1 MIAVPSACAT
11 KALSSTALIAYK
23 TSDAAKPLSR
33 DSTPPT
39 PPVAQTMGST
49 GAPGAR
55 DHGGGCKRRG
65 GPRERPL
72 GKRTTART
80 HVRTTP
86 QSYRTTR
93 AVADHGHLFLRRRL
107 KTTSPTNS
115 DGLAKKKKDKI
126 LPRENETRHTW
137 SVNTENPASFKYV
150 VTTRMKSGGSGRRS
164 PRAVGSDKGRQA
176 TRRRALAAARNL
188 GPSASATVRRAAT

>member
-86 QSYRTTR
+86 PVIQDDTGCGRSWTFISQKTLKNY
-93 AVADHGHLFLRRRL
+93 LPYQQRRL
-107 KTTSPTNS
+107 
-115 DGLAKKKKDKI
+115 GKKKDKI